1 MKRDIE
7 FHRKRAE
14 AFTEKLSLQDKIN
27 IFYGT
32 AEDWERLG
40 LSMLDFAAEAAHG
53 VQARHDQSFDLG
65 EPICTTVFPS
75 PIGMASSFDK
85 KLMHR
90 IGEVVGTET
99 RSLANEGLHNG
110 LCPFAPT
117 IDMERDPRWGRNEEA
132 YGEDPHLA
140 SRLAGEYVLGMAGD
154 DPDYVR
160 CGATLK
166 HFYANNV
173 ENKRFMSDSRMP
185 EDLKEDY
192 YLRVFKEMIEYSGP
206 LSVMSSYN
214 FINGVAA
221 TFNPEIRQKL
231 KAWGVPFVVSDA
243 FTMRLA
249 VDQQHSAEDGC
260 DALKKA
266 FEAGVDLFLE
276 DGRYERPFM
285 EEALNKGIITEDH
298 LTEAIVN
305 RMTVFSML
313 GLMAEDQGED
323 GCTRAF
329 PKDKY
334 NSSKVDTAENRALA
348 REAASKTVVLLKND
362 GMLPV
367 ACGLKEEAVEDN
379 QLVGENNIGK
389 QFAFGPFVN
398 RCPIDWYGGLSSHIV
413 TFTEGMNIP
422 GEELFP
428 VVKLV
433 LYGASDKD
441 DNNTTKQNR
450 SDVIIENGSTETGK
464 TVERKYAGIRDGKV
478 VPVSLEEAELFR
490 IMLWDESRIT
500 IRSLSTGKLL
510 TTISPDKK
518 IKNIEEVSD
527 TFELYANA
535 DDAFS
540 WFTNEAFQLYDE
552 NGEVIRFTADDALH
566 FWENEQNVT
575 ENSDNRNAG
584 NTVIVENSKND
595 SAIIRRS
602 RNIKG
607 ITNPDG
613 KMALCFETV
622 KDVETILSETIE
634 QNNLNSDT
642 DIFACFGLH
651 PIVNMKEERDRESI
665 ELPPFQR
672 AVLRKL
678 RQTFKN
684 IALVLIGNAPIAVA
698 EEDEAPEIRSILWS
712 AFGCEEIGNGLADV
726 ITGRVSPAGRTS
738 QTWYR
743 DDSQLGDI
751 EDYDIRKTGM
761 TYLYMTEKPLY
772 RFGYG
777 LSYTTFESKLLENKV
792 RVINTGSFTSDH
804 VVQVYESPDG
814 EYFLYDNDRDCRDVS
829 GREIP
834 TVSRL
839 VFFER
844 MYDVKP
850 GEEVFCE
857 FR

>member
-27 IFYGT
+27 VFYGT

-75 PIGMASSFDK
+75 PIGMAASFDK
-85 KLMHR
+85 ELMHH

-99 RSLANEGLHNG
+99 RSLFNGGLHNG

-154 DPDYVR
+154 DPNYVR

-173 ENKRFMSDSRMP
+173 ENMRFMSDSRMP
-185 EDLKEDY
+185 EDLKDDY
-192 YLRVFKEMIEYSGP
+192 YLRVFKEMIEYSDP

-221 TFNPEIRQKL
+221 TFNPEIREKL

-266 FEAGVDLFLE
+266 FEAGVDMFLE
-276 DGRYERPFM
+276 DGRYMRPFM
-285 EEALNKGIITEDH
+285 EEALEKGIITEEY
-298 LTEAIVN
+298 LTEAIIN
-305 RMTVFSML
+305 RMTVFSVL

-323 GCTRAF
+323 GCTKAF

-334 NSSKVDTAENRALA
+334 NSSKVNTAENRALA
-348 REAASKTVVLLKND
+348 REAAAKTVVLLKND

-367 ACGLKEEAVEDN
+367 DGGLRGDVNEEN
-379 QLVGENNIGK
+379 QSAGGIS

-428 VVKLV
+428 VVRLI
-433 LYGASDKD
+433 LSGDSDKK
-441 DNNTTKQNR
+441 DNNT
-450 SDVIIENGSTETGK
+450 DVIIENGSTEAKK
-464 TVERKYAGIRDGKV
+464 TVEKKYAGIRDGKV
-478 VPVSLEEAELFR
+478 VPVSADEAELFR

-510 TTISPDKK
+510 TTISPGKK

-540 WFTNEAFQLYDE
+540 WFANEAFQLYDE
-552 NGEVIRFTADDALH
+552 KGEVIRFTADDALN
-566 FWENEQNVT
+566 FWENEQSVAKD
-575 ENSDNRNAG
+575 SDNRTVG
-584 NTVIVENSKND
+584 NTFFDEGSINN
-595 SAIIRRS
+595 SAIMLCGRK
-602 RNIKG
+602 IKG
-607 ITNPDG
+607 IINPDG
-613 KMALCFETV
+613 KMALSFETV
-622 KDVETILSETIE
+622 KDVETILSETIA
-634 QNNLNSDT
+634 QNNLSSDT

-678 RQTFKN
+678 RQTFRN
-684 IALVLIGNAPIAVA
+684 IVLVLIGNGPIAVT

-726 ITGRVSPAGRTS
+726 ITGKVSPAGRTS

-777 LSYTTFESKLLENKV
+777 LSYTTFESELNGTKT
-792 RVINTGSFTSDH
+792 RVKNTGSVTSDH
-804 VVQVYESPDG
+804 VVQIYKSPDG

-834 TVSRL
+834 TGSKL
-839 VFFER
+839 IFFER
-844 MYDVKP
+844 LHDVKP

>member
-1 MKRDIE
+1 MKRNLE

-27 IFYGT
+27 VFYGT

-75 PIGMASSFDK
+75 PIGMAASFDK
-85 KLMHR
+85 ELMHH

-99 RSLANEGLHNG
+99 RSLFNEGLHNG

-154 DPDYVR
+154 DPNYVR

-192 YLRVFKEMIEYSGP
+192 YLRVFKEMIEYSDP

-221 TFNPEIRQKL
+221 TFNPEIREKL

-266 FEAGVDLFLE
+266 FEAGVDMFLE
-276 DGRYERPFM
+276 DGRYMRPFM
-285 EEALNKGIITEDH
+285 EEALEKGIITEEY
-298 LTEAIVN
+298 LTEAIIN
-305 RMTVFSML
+305 RMTVFSVL

-323 GCTRAF
+323 GCTKAF

-334 NSSKVDTAENRALA
+334 NSSKVNTAENRVLA
-348 REAASKTVVLLKND
+348 REAAAKTVVLLKND

-367 ACGLKEEAVEDN
+367 DGGLRGDVNEEN
-379 QLVGENNIGK
+379 QSAGGIS

-428 VVKLV
+428 VVRFILS
-433 LYGASDKD
+433 GDSDKK
-441 DNNTTKQNR
+441 DNNT
-450 SDVIIENGSTETGK
+450 DVIIENGSTEAKK
-464 TVERKYAGIRDGKV
+464 TVEKKYAGIRDGKV
-478 VPVSLEEAELFR
+478 VSVSADEAELFR

-540 WFTNEAFQLYDE
+540 WFANEAFQLYDE
-552 NGEVIRFTADDALH
+552 KGEVIRFTADDALN
-566 FWENEQNVT
+566 FWENEQSVAKD
-575 ENSDNRNAG
+575 SDNRTVG
-584 NTVIVENSKND
+584 NTFFDEGSINN
-595 SAIIRRS
+595 SAIMLCGRK
-602 RNIKG
+602 IKG
-607 ITNPDG
+607 IINPDG
-613 KMALCFETV
+613 KMALSFETV
-622 KDVETILSETIE
+622 KDVETILSETIA
-634 QNNLNSDT
+634 QNNLSSDT

-678 RQTFKN
+678 RQTFRN
-684 IALVLIGNAPIAVA
+684 IVLVLIGNGPIAVT
-698 EEDEAPEIRSILWS
+698 EEDKAPEIRSILWS

-726 ITGRVSPAGRTS
+726 ITGKVSPAGRTS

-777 LSYTTFESKLLENKV
+777 LSYTTFESELNGTKT
-792 RVINTGSFTSDH
+792 RVKNTGSVTSDH
-804 VVQVYESPDG
+804 VVQIYKSPDG
-814 EYFLYDNDRDCRDVS
+814 EYFLYDNDRDCRNVS

-834 TVSRL
+834 TGSKL

-844 MYDVKP
+844 LHDVKP